1 MECSICFNAITS
13 QTGKVELSCSHPFH
27 FSCLTT
33 WFDKQKMS
41 GGCENCPLCRHEG
54 GEFEK
59 MPGAIVDQDDDDET
73 WEYVDRDEPTST
85 EVLAQERTRERFAR
99 MKFLNPE
106 HEMQLYAANLIKAC
120 WRGYQD
126 RLTFNTLAQISE
138 DVEFHQR
145 VIKTN
150 TREIQELTNSTKF
163 LKATLGLSRTQV
175 KHMAAIRIQSL
186 WRRHKVTTLMKEGPH
201 DIKLT
206 GVWRKVTSTKWEKV
220 IMNPEE
226 DTAASMLLHPR
237 SKIVPSD
244 IAITIAAFEA
254 DVQAQLAMLR
264 NITFSN

>member
-33 WFDKQKMS
+33 WFDKQKMT
-41 GGCENCPLCRHEG
+41 GGCENCPLCRHEAN
-54 GEFEK
+54 EFEK
-59 MPGAIVDQDDDDET
+59 MPAAIVDQDDDDDT
-73 WEYVDRDEPTST
+73 WEYVDRDSPTPT
-85 EVLAQERTRERFAR
+85 EVIAQERTRERFAK

-120 WRGYQD
+120 WRGYQC
-126 RLTFNTLAQISE
+126 RITFNAISHITE
-138 DVEFHQR
+138 DVEFHHR
-145 VIKTN
+145 VIKN
-150 TREIQELTNSTKF
+150 NARDIQELTNTKKF

-175 KHMAAIRIQSL
+175 KHMAATRIQAV
-186 WRRHKVTTLMKEGPH
+186 WRRHKVTALIKEGPL

-206 GVWRKVTSTKWEKV
+206 GVWRKVTSMKWEKV

-226 DTAASMLLHPR
+226 DIAASMLLHPR
-237 SKIVPSD
+237 STIGPSD